1 MEPIL
6 KINKMNNKIHTI
18 LAEKYRPTTLDTYI
32 CDDHIREKIQEFI
45 TNQDIPHLGF
55 FGLQGSG
62 KSTLAKILV
71 NNIDCDFIYLNA
83 TENRGMDDIKDKV
96 GSFASTRSFKPLKV
110 VILDESSHIL
120 QASQVLLL
128 NMIETY
134 SLTTRFILTGNYP
147 ERLIPPLRSRLQE
160 FKLTPP
166 PKKVVA
172 KYIHQILTEE
182 NVEFTLDDLVT
193 IINSSYPDFRK
204 IINTCQKHVIDN
216 KLVIPFTLSKN
227 EDVNSKIVNELKK
240 PSSKTFNNIR
250 QIIADNGVSLFED
263 IYKHLYD
270 SINQYAVG
278 CEGQIAIIINEGL
291 YQSNFKL
298 DLEINFMA
306 SISKIIETI
315 KQNRIL

>member
-1 MEPIL
+1 MRKE
-6 KINKMNNKIHTI
+6 HT
-18 LAEKYRPTTLDTYI
+18 LFVEKYRPSTLDTYI
-32 CDDHIREKIQEFI
+32 CDNQIHEKIQEFI

-96 GSFASTRSFKPLKV
+96 GSFASTRSFKPLKII
-110 VILDESSHIL
+110 ILDESTHIL

-166 PKKVVA
+166 SKKVVA
-172 KYIHQILTEE
+172 KHIYNILEQE
-182 NVEFTLDDLVT
+182 SIEFVIEDLATVV
-193 IINSSYPDFRK
+193 NSSYPDFRK
-204 IINTCQKHVIDN
+204 IINSCQKYVVDN
-216 KLVIPFTLSKN
+216 KLVIPSTLVKN
-227 EDVNSKIVNELKK
+227 EDVNSKIVDELKK
-240 PSSKTFNNIR
+240 PSNKTFNNIR

-270 SINQYAVG
+270 STNQYAVG

-306 SISKIIETI
+306 SISKIIEII

>member
-1 MEPIL
+1 MVTTKE
-6 KINKMNNKIHTI
+6 HTI
-18 LAEKYRPTTLDTYI
+18 FVEKYRPKTLDNYI
-32 CDDHIREKIQEFI
+32 CDEQIREKIQEFI

-83 TENRGMDDIKDKV
+83 TENRGMDDIKEKV
-96 GSFASTRSFKPLKV
+96 GSFASARGFKPLKI
-110 VILDESSHIL
+110 VILDESTHIL

-166 PKKVVA
+166 SKKVVA
-172 KYIHQILTEE
+172 KHVYGILNQE
-182 NVEFTLDDLVT
+182 NIEFQLEDLAAVV
-193 IINSSYPDFRK
+193 NSSYPDFRK
-204 IINTCQKHVIDN
+204 IINDCQKYIIDN
-216 KLVIPFTLSKN
+216 KLTLPNTLGKN
-227 EDVNSKIVNELKK
+227 EDVQSKILDELKK
-240 PSSKTFNNIR
+240 PTTKTFNNIR
-250 QIIADNGVSLFED
+250 QIIADNDVSSFED
-263 IYKHLYD
+263 VFKHLYECTHD
-270 SINQYAVG
+270 YAVG
-278 CEGQIAIIINEGL
+278 CEGQIAIIINECI
-291 YQSNFKL
+291 YQSNFRV

-306 SISKIIETI
+306 CISRIIETI
-315 KQNRIL
+315 KTNRII

>member
-1 MEPIL
+1 METTNS
-6 KINKMNNKIHTI
+6 KHTI
-18 LAEKYRPTTLDTYI
+18 WNEKYRPSTLDTYI
-32 CDDHIREKIQEFI
+32 CDNQIHEKIQEFI

-96 GSFASTRSFKPLKV
+96 GSFASTRSFKPLKI
-110 VILDESSHIL
+110 VILDESTHIL

-166 PKKVVA
+166 SKKVVA
-172 KYIHQILTEE
+172 KHIYNILEQE
-182 NVEFTLDDLVT
+182 SIEFVIEDLATVV
-193 IINSSYPDFRK
+193 NSSYPDFRK
-204 IINTCQKHVIDN
+204 IINSCQKYVVDN
-216 KLVIPFTLSKN
+216 KLVIPSTLVKN
-227 EDVNSKIVNELKK
+227 EDVNSKIVDELKK
-240 PSSKTFNNIR
+240 PSNKTFNNIR

-270 SINQYAVG
+270 STNQYAVG

-306 SISKIIETI
+306 SISKIIEII

>member
-1 MEPIL
+1 MVTTKE
-6 KINKMNNKIHTI
+6 HTI
-18 LAEKYRPTTLDTYI
+18 FVEKYRPKTLDNYI
-32 CDDHIREKIQEFI
+32 CDEQIHEKIQEFI

-83 TENRGMDDIKDKV
+83 TENRGMDDIKEKV
-96 GSFASTRSFKPLKV
+96 GSFASARGFKPLKI
-110 VILDESSHIL
+110 VILDESTHIL

-166 PKKVVA
+166 SKKVVA
-172 KYIHQILTEE
+172 KHVYGILNQE
-182 NVEFTLDDLVT
+182 NIEFQLEDLAAVV
-193 IINSSYPDFRK
+193 NSSYPDFRK
-204 IINTCQKHVIDN
+204 IINDCQKYIIDN
-216 KLVIPFTLSKN
+216 KLTLPNTLGKN
-227 EDVNSKIVNELKK
+227 EDVQSKILDELKK
-240 PSSKTFNNIR
+240 PTTKTFNNIR
-250 QIIADNGVSLFED
+250 QIIADNDVSSFED
-263 IYKHLYD
+263 VFKHLYECTND
-270 SINQYAVG
+270 YAVG
-278 CEGQIAIIINEGL
+278 CEGQIAVIINECI
-291 YQSNFKL
+291 YQSNFRV

-306 SISKIIETI
+306 CISRIIETI
-315 KQNRIL
+315 KTNRII

>member
-1 MEPIL
+1 M
-6 KINKMNNKIHTI
+6 NKEHTI
-18 LAEKYRPTTLDTYI
+18 FVEKYRPKTLDTYI
-32 CDDHIREKIQEFI
+32 CDDQIREKIQEFI

-83 TENRGMDDIKDKV
+83 TENRGMDDIKEKV

-110 VILDESSHIL
+110 VILDESTHIL

-166 PKKVVA
+166 SKKVVA
-172 KYIHQILTEE
+172 KHVYEILNKE
-182 NVEFTLDDLVT
+182 NVEFVLEDLASIV
-193 IINSSYPDFRK
+193 NSSYPDFRK
-204 IINTCQKHVIDN
+204 IINDCQKYIIDN
-216 KLVIPFTLSKN
+216 KLTLPNTLGKN
-227 EDVNSKIVNELKK
+227 EDVQSKILDELKK
-240 PSSKTFNNIR
+240 PTTKTFNNIR
-250 QIIADNGVSLFED
+250 QIIADNDVSSFED
-263 IYKHLYD
+263 VFKHLYECTND
-270 SINQYAVG
+270 YAVG
-278 CEGQIAIIINEGL
+278 CEGQIAIIINECI
-291 YQSNFKL
+291 YQSNFRV
-298 DLEINFMA
+298 DLEINFMSA
-306 SISKIIETI
+306 ISKIIEVLKTN
-315 KQNRIL
+315 KRL

>member
-1 MEPIL
+1 M
-6 KINKMNNKIHTI
+6 NKEHTI
-18 LAEKYRPTTLDTYI
+18 FVEKYRPKTLDTYI
-32 CDDHIREKIQEFI
+32 CDDQIREKIQEFI

-83 TENRGMDDIKDKV
+83 TENRGMDDIKEKV

-110 VILDESSHIL
+110 VILDESTHIL

-166 PKKVVA
+166 SKKVVA
-172 KYIHQILTEE
+172 KHVYEILNKE
-182 NVEFTLDDLVT
+182 NVEFVLEDLASIV
-193 IINSSYPDFRK
+193 NSSYPDFRK
-204 IINTCQKHVIDN
+204 IINDCQKYIVDS
-216 KLVIPFTLSKN
+216 KLVIPKSLGKN
-227 EDVNSKIVNELKK
+227 EDVQSKILDTLRK
-240 PSSKTFNNIR
+240 PSNKTFNEIR
-250 QIIADNGVSLFED
+250 QIIADNDISSFED
-263 IYKHLYD
+263 IFKHLYEH
-270 SINQYAVG
+270 INVYAVG
-278 CEGQIAIIINEGL
+278 CEGQIAIIINECL
-291 YQSNFKL
+291 YQANFRV

-306 SISKIIETI
+306 GISKIIEVI

>member
-1 MEPIL
+1 
-6 KINKMNNKIHTI
+6 MNSKHTI
-18 LAEKYRPTTLDTYI
+18 WAEKYRPTNLDSYI
-32 CDDHIREKIQEFI
+32 CDDKIREKVQEFL

-110 VILDESSHIL
+110 VILDESTHIL

-147 ERLIPPLRSRLQE
+147 ERLIPPLRSRLQD

-166 PKKVVA
+166 SKKVVA
-172 KYIHQILTEE
+172 KHIYNILEQE
-182 NVEFTLDDLVT
+182 SIEFSIEDLATV
-193 IINSSYPDFRK
+193 INSSYPDFRK
-204 IINTCQKHVIDN
+204 TINSCQKYVVDN
-216 KLVIPFTLSKN
+216 KLVLPSTLGKN
-227 EDVNSKIVNELKK
+227 EDVNTKIISELKT
-240 PSSKTFNNIR
+240 PSNKTFNNIR
-250 QIIADNGVSLFED
+250 QVVADNDVSSFED
-263 IYKHLYD
+263 IFKHLYEQT
-270 SINQYAVG
+270 NQYAVG
-278 CEGQIAIIINEGL
+278 CEGQIAVIINECL
-291 YQSNFKL
+291 YQSNYRV
-298 DLEINFMA
+298 DLEINFCA
-306 SISKIIETI
+306 GISRIIETI